1 MRIVVLFMLLLPS
14 VLEAQPAPPRM
25 FLAPDLVIPAR
36 TIKADGSGA
45 VASLSVAPDGRM
57 VIIPTSLF
65 GGVHAFG
72 PDGKSLGWKI
82 PVAGPESEIGW
93 VGAVGWMGET
103 LWIGDTRFGQVVL
116 IGRTGAIAKSIEHPS
131 WVRPQWAERR
141 KYPLFA
147 SMQPLALYPDSS
159 MLVVPYRSRSV
170 FDTPGYD
177 RTREHLLRI
186 SSTGTILRTVA
197 MYDADDG
204 RTVFFR
210 SNERSGHTM
219 AVPFYARSW
228 RVISADGRRI
238 ALVAPATTD
247 RDSGTFR
254 ITMLDENGDTV
265 YQRRYPQPVVRVNKA
280 AVDSLLARTKGIFEM
295 PAEQVRA
302 KLAAKIPQFRSFLT
316 DVFVGIDHFTWVV
329 QRPPADTARARD
341 ALILDDRGTPVAT
354 VGMPDGFTPMVV
366 DRAHLWGV
374 ERATAALVRF
384 KLQAT
389 PPPVVAPTP
398 VPPVRTAKAAA
409 AKAPAR

>member
-1 MRIVVLFMLLLPS
+1 MRIAVLPFLLLPT
-14 VLEAQPAPPRM
+14 VLKAQPAPPRM
-25 FLAPDLVIPAR
+25 FLARDLVIDAR
-36 TIKADGSGA
+36 TIKADGSAA

-57 VIIPTSLF
+57 VIIPTSMF
-65 GGVHAFG
+65 GGIHAFG
-72 PDGKSLGWKI
+72 ADGKSLGWKI
-82 PVAGPESEIGW
+82 PVAGRETEIGW

-116 IGRTGAIAKSIEHPS
+116 IGRNGAIAKSIEHPS
-131 WVRPQWAERR
+131 WVHPQWADRR

-147 SMQPLALYPDSS
+147 SMQPMALYPDSS

-170 FDTPGYD
+170 FKTPGYD

-186 SSTGTILRTVA
+186 SATGAILKTVA
-197 MYDADDG
+197 TYDADDG
-204 RTVFFR
+204 RTVTFKN
-210 SNERSGHTM
+210 SERSRHTM
-219 AVPFYARSW
+219 QLPFFSRSW

-238 ALVAPATTD
+238 AIVVPATTD

-280 AVDSLLARTKGIFEM
+280 RVDSLLAHTKGIFDISAVE
-295 PAEQVRA
+295 VRA
-302 KLAAKIPQFRSFLT
+302 TLARKIPQFRSFLT
-316 DVFVGIDHFTWVV
+316 DVFVGADHSTWVV
-329 QRPPADTARARD
+329 QRPTADTARARD

-354 VGMPDGFTPMVV
+354 VRMPDAFTPMVA

-374 ERATAALVRF
+374 DRATAALIRF
-384 KLQAT
+384 KLQST

-398 VPPVRTAKAAA
+398 VPPARTAKAAA
-409 AKAPAR
+409 AKAPAH